1 MNIGPLDP
9 LVVPSSL
16 HHPSSLLEQAVR
28 VRARARARGSSQELD
43 TVSFMGVLR
52 GADGGG
58 GRG

>member
-9 LVVPSSL
+9 LVVPSSF

-28 VRARARARGSSQELD
+28 ERVRARARGSSQELD

>member
-9 LVVPSSL
+9 LVVPSSS
-16 HHPSSLLEQAVR
+16 HGHPASSLEQAVR
-28 VRARARARGSSQELD
+28 VRARARGSSQELD